1 MVVDLAKKSLI
12 LFNKV
17 INIYIY
23 VTKSLWL
30 WLIDKYHTV
39 LFYKSFTILMHV
51 VPIKMES
58 LGDNGH
64 FVIIV
69 DDTS

>member
-17 INIYIY
+17 IYIYIY

-58 LGDNGH
+58 LGDNGY